1 MKRKSKRSLS
11 SKVSNKVSNTKN
23 SRHIEITDNE
33 DGIVIN
39 FSAMASPCELHFQSK
54 NRSIVEAIARDVCD
68 EVWRIEDK
76 YSRYNSDSLC
86 SKINASNGKPVV
98 IDNETFLLLTFS
110 TQCYEFSDGLFDI
123 SSGILR
129 QVWMF
134 DGSDNIPTQTQISS
148 LLPLVGWGHV
158 TFDQQSIT
166 LAKGME
172 VDFGGIGKEYAV
184 DKAIGL
190 IRQSIDCAALVNL
203 GGDLACCGSGDDQQ
217 PWQVGVEQPGGED
230 HTMMVVALYRG
241 GLATSGD
248 AKRFLKRDK
257 QRFSHIL
264 NAKTGWPVV
273 NPPRSITVTADTCME
288 AGVLAMLSMLQGQ
301 DAEKF
306 LTAQDVQHWSIR

>member
-1 MKRKSKRSLS
+1 M
-11 SKVSNKVSNTKN
+11 SNSKN
-23 SRHIEITDNE
+23 SRHIEITENV
-33 DGIVIN
+33 DGIVVC

-54 NRSIVEAIARDVCD
+54 ERSIVEPIARDVCD

-86 SKINASNGKPVV
+86 SKINASNGKSVV
-98 IDNETFLLLTFS
+98 IDYETFLLLTFS
-110 TQCYEFSDGLFDI
+110 TQCYELSDGLFDI

-129 QVWMF
+129 QVWKF
-134 DGSDNIPTQTQISS
+134 DGSNNIPTQSQISA

-166 LAKGME
+166 LAQGME

-203 GGDLACCGSGDDQQ
+203 GGDLACCGLRDDQQ
-217 PWQVGVEQPGGED
+217 PWQVGVEKPSGED
-230 HTMMVVALYRG
+230 KATMVVSLYRG
-241 GLATSGD
+241 ALATSGD
-248 AKRFLKRDK
+248 AKRFLQHDE

-273 NPPRSITVTADTCME
+273 NPPRSMTVAADTCME
-288 AGVLAMLSMLQGQ
+288 AGVLATLSMLQGK
-301 DAEKF
+301 DAETF
-306 LTAQDVQHWSIR
+306 LTTQDVQYWAIR